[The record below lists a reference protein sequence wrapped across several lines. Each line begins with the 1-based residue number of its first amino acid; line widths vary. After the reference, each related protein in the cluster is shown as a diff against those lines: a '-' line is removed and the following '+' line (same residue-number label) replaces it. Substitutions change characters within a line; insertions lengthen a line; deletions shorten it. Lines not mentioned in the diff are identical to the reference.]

1 MADIWAEVV
10 CPWCYSGNGRFERA
24 LARFDGASDVEVTW
38 RSFQLNP
45 EHPKGVRQA
54 HDTYLA
60 AKIGTTMEHVRAL
73 NDRVIGLAAAE
84 GLDYDFERYQVVNT
98 FDAHRLTHLAK
109 ARGLGLEIQ
118 ERFLRAQLV
127 EGEVLD
133 DSDTLVRLSADVGV
147 VADEARQVLQS
158 DAFAPEVTNDLDE
171 GRRLGVNGVPFFVF
185 DRRFGVSGAQEAD
198 LFLQVLHRA
207 QEERATVADPAKTGG
222 VAPHG

>member
-1 MADIWAEVV
+1 MKVEIWSDVV
-10 CPWCYSGNGRFERA
+10 CPWCYIGKRRFERA

-98 FDAHRLTHLAK
+98 WDAHRLTHLAK
-109 ARGLGLEIQ
+109 ARGLGSELQ
-118 ERFLRAQLV
+118 ERLLRAQLV

-133 DSDTLVRLSADVGV
+133 DRDTLTRLATEVGLE
-147 VADEARQVLQS
+147 ADEARHVLGS
-158 DAFAPEVTNDLDE
+158 DAYAGAVQDDLDDA
-171 GRRLGVNGVPFFVF
+171 RRLGVNGVPFFVI
-185 DRRFGVSGAQEAD
+185 DRRFGVSGAQETE
-198 LFLQVLHRA
+198 LFLRVLDHARTQGPA
-207 QEERATVADPAKTGG
+207 VAGAAG
-222 VAPHG
+222 